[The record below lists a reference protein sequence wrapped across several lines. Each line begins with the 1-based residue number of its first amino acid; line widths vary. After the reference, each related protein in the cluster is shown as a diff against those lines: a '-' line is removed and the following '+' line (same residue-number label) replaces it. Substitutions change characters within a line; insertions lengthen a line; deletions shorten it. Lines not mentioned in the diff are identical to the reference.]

1 MVLSE
6 KTVVTQILRNTPCS
20 VEPAGSLPYQKSLP
34 LVSVLSLRL
43 CHYLLFRIDVRVF
56 HVTDAVISF
65 IVRLVG
71 SVHEGLLTDPWSV
84 PCPVPGNTIYCT
96 SEND

>member
-1 MVLSE
+1 MFLSE
-6 KTVVTQILRNTPCS
+6 KTVVAQILRNSPCS
-20 VEPAGSLPYQKSLP
+20 VQAACSLPYQKSPP

-43 CHYLLFRIDVRVF
+43 YHYLLFRTDVRVF
-56 HVTDAVISF
+56 QVTDAMICF

-71 SVHEGLLTDPWSV
+71 SVHEGLLTGPSSV
-84 PCPVPGNTIYCT
+84 SCPVPANTIYCN